1 MDRLDTQERYL
12 KRLLDDMSMED
23 LCEFFLDTMNADLDE
38 LTDEEFK
45 EEMEALCPE
54 VLN

>member
-12 KRLLDDMSMED
+12 ERLLNDMSMED
-23 LCEFFLDTMNADLDE
+23 LCEFFLDTMNR
-38 LTDEEFK
+38 TSTNSQMK
-45 EEMEALCPE
+45 SSKRKWKALCPE